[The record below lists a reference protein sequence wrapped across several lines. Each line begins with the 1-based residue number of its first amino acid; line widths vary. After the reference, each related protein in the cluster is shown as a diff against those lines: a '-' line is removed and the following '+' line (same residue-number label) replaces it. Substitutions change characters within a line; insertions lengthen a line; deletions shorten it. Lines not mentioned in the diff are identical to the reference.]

1 MAKGSPLMGTQS
13 GKLGESI
20 LYRAGGE
27 QLQRAYVA
35 RPLNPRTSQ
44 QIYQRM
50 FMATMGKALSA
61 MHHIVDHSFENVKHG
76 PKSMQFFMKR
86 NIQMFRN
93 NSSFNADL
101 QAWVCPGMSFITP
114 RWDYPTWNSYHI
126 SEGSLRPILRLNDY
140 PLAGVPQAGELADVA
155 VARRCVPWFFY
166 MNPGEITDQN
176 LAATTDFGIRFYGG
190 KVGDF
195 FTVCFYSARSEDT
208 LGGAGVIYPC
218 QFHYMRFQVVVWK
231 TQFNELLCLVP
242 SNIDGQNHIWAETY
256 EGRGDL
262 PAHPYIYNSHVWPY
276 IDMSAKLMTEG
287 EGSSLG
293 QDDRFNYETPIHEGD
308 VILSYCWIHSRPAG
322 KKLLVSTQSMKY
334 ADNSGDVYER
344 NLGIIEAYDAWL
356 SQRKQVGDPSDV
368 LDGGA

>member
-44 QIYQRM
+44 QLYQRM

-61 MHHIVDHSFENVKHG
+61 MHNIVDHSFENVKHG

-93 NSSFNADL
+93 NSFFNADL

-114 RWDYPTWNSYHI
+114 KWDYPTWNSYHI

-140 PLAGVPQAGELADVA
+140 PLAGVAGVGELEDVA

-166 MNPGEITDQN
+166 MTPGQPRVQD
-176 LAATTDFGIRFYGG
+176 LANDTDFGIRFYGG

-195 FTVCFYSARSEDT
+195 FTICFFSARSEDT

-218 QFHYMRFQVVVWK
+218 QFHYMRFQVVNAVLENNK
-231 TQFNELLCLVP
+231 YLALVP
-242 SNIDGQNHIWAETY
+242 SNIDGQNHIWADTLEIVRRELT
-256 EGRGDL
+256 
-262 PAHPYIYNSHVWPY
+262 HPYIYSGHVWPY
-276 IDMSAKLMTEG
+276 LDMSQKLNVDE
-287 EGSSLG
+287 EGSALG
-293 QDDRFNYETPIHEGD
+293 QSDRFDYEPPIHEGD

-344 NLGIIEAYDAWL
+344 NLGIIDAYDEWL
-356 SQRKQVGDPSDV
+356 SQRKQVGDPTAV